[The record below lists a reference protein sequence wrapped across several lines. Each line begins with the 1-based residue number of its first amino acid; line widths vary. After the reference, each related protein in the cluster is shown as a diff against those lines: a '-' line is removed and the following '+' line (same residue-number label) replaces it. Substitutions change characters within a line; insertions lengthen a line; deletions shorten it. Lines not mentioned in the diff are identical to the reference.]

1 MKMFDFQD
9 INLIPKMCIVGSRSE
24 CDTSV
29 RFGPKTFALPVV
41 PANMQCVINDDIA
54 IKLAKHELFY
64 IHHRFDVDTVAFIRK
79 MKAEN
84 LYSSI
89 SLGVSSEAY
98 DIISYLSIQQLIPEY
113 ITIDIAHGHCIA
125 MKNIITYIRQ
135 RLPSTFIIAGNV
147 STPEATK
154 DLESWGANAIKVG
167 IGPGSACTT
176 YTATGFGSRGAQAS
190 IVAQCAE
197 ATQFPATRIIADGGI
212 KEPGDIAKSIVLGA
226 QMVMV
231 GGMFSSLNDSPGAVV
246 NMDGQLYKEFWGSA
260 SSFQSNKKTRIEGT
274 KKLLPMKPHDILD
287 EMQHIKE
294 CLQSAISYGG
304 GASIEAL
311 DTVKYFIK

>member
-197 ATQFPATRIIADGGI
+197 ATQFPATRIIADGESRSLVI
-212 KEPGDIAKSIVLGA
+212 LQRVL
-226 QMVMV
+226 
-231 GGMFSSLNDSPGAVV
+231 
-246 NMDGQLYKEFWGSA
+246 
-260 SSFQSNKKTRIEGT
+260 
-274 KKLLPMKPHDILD
+274 
-287 EMQHIKE
+287 
-294 CLQSAISYGG
+294 C
-304 GASIEAL
+304 
-311 DTVKYFIK
+311 